1 MAASRMPK
9 SAERATPTTKPE
21 NPMFKTLNIYRT
33 APSWVPE
40 LTAMESALEAAQFTP
55 CGPTQDKSVGWVP
68 PRNEA
73 NGALVESVA
82 GQRILR
88 LRIETK
94 AVPSAMVRKKA
105 QEAADRI
112 EHETGRKPGK
122 KEMRALKEDALLALL
137 PQAFPKQS
145 DVWVWID
152 PAAGLLCTDASST
165 GKADEVVTALVN
177 AFPDL
182 SLRMLQT
189 TVTPQSAMSRWLT
202 APYPYDQWPD
212 EFSIERACELVSA
225 DEEKSVVKFNRHN
238 IATDEVR
245 EHITQGKLPKWTAM
259 SFSGRVGFV
268 LTENLV
274 LRKIEFLEGVFDGRD
289 ANEADGFD
297 ADVAL
302 ATGELQVLI
311 PALVEALGGE
321 MAVEGGAA

>member
-1 MAASRMPK
+1 
-9 SAERATPTTKPE
+9 
-21 NPMFKTLNIYRT
+21 MFKTLNIYRI
-33 APSWVPE
+33 APGWVPE
-40 LTAMESALEAAQFTP
+40 LTAMASRVRFFPFTP

-94 AVPSAMVRKKA
+94 SVPSAVVKKKA
-105 QEAADRI
+105 QEAADHI
-112 EHETGRKPGK
+112 EATTGRKPGK
-122 KEMRALKEDALLALL
+122 KEMRELKEDALMALL
-137 PQAFPKQS
+137 PKAFEKQS

-152 PAAGLLCTDASST
+152 PSAGLLCTDASSQ
-165 GKADEVVTALVN
+165 GKRDEVETALVN

-182 SLRMLQT
+182 GLRMLQT
-189 TVTPQSAMSRWLT
+189 TVSPQTAMTQWLT
-202 APYPYDQWPD
+202 EEDPSDWPSA
-212 EFSIERACELVSA
+212 FSIERACELVSC

-238 IATDEVR
+238 LVTDEVR
-245 EHITQGKLPKWTAM
+245 EHISQGKLPKWTAM
-259 SFSGRVGFV
+259 SFAGRIGFV
-268 LTENLV
+268 LTENLA

-289 ANEADGFD
+289 ANAADGFD

-302 ATGELQVLI
+302 ATGELKVLI

-321 MAVEGGAA
+321 VAVEGGAA

>member
-1 MAASRMPK
+1 MPESVELAA
-9 SAERATPTTKPE
+9 PTTQLKA
-21 NPMFKTLNIYRT
+21 PMFKNLNIYRI
-33 APSWVPE
+33 ASSWMPE
-40 LTAMESALEAAQFTP
+40 STAMEVQLLNAQFVP
-55 CGPTQDKSVGWVP
+55 CTATQDKSVGWVP

-82 GQRILR
+82 CQRILR

-94 AVPSAMVRKKA
+94 SVPGSVVQKKA

-112 EHETGRKPGK
+112 EHETGRVPGK

-137 PQAFPKQS
+137 PQAFEKQS

-189 TVTPQSAMSRWLT
+189 TVSPQTAMTQWL
-202 APYPYDQWPD
+202 ADAGPD
-212 EFSIERACELVSA
+212 GFNIERACELVSH
-225 DEEKSVVKFNRHN
+225 DEEKSVLKFNRHTLE
-238 IATDEVR
+238 TDQVR
-245 EHITQGKLPKWTAM
+245 EHISQGKLPKWTAM
-259 SFSGRVGFV
+259 SYAGRVGFV

-311 PALVEALGGE
+311 PALIEALGGE
-321 MAVEGGAA
+321 MAMDGGAA

>member
-1 MAASRMPK
+1 
-9 SAERATPTTKPE
+9 
-21 NPMFKTLNIYRT
+21 MFKTLNLYRI
-33 APSWVPE
+33 ASSWMPDPV
-40 LTAMESALEAAQFTP
+40 AMEVQLLNAQFAP

-73 NGALVESVA
+73 NGALVESIN

-94 AVPSAMVRKKA
+94 SVPGAVVRKKA

-112 EHETGRKPGK
+112 EAETGRAPGK
-122 KEMRALKEDALLALL
+122 KEMRELKEDALLALL

-152 PAAGLLCTDASST
+152 SDAGLLCTDASST

-189 TVTPQSAMSRWLT
+189 TVTPRTAMSQWLV
-202 APYPYDQWPD
+202 AHSPGDDWPG
-212 EFSIERACELVSA
+212 EFAIERACELVSG

-238 IATDEVR
+238 LVTEEVR
-245 EHITQGKLPKWTAM
+245 EHISQGKLPKWTAM

-268 LTENLV
+268 LTEGLV

-297 ADVAL
+297 SDVAL

-311 PALVEALGGE
+311 HALVEALGGE
-321 MAVEGGAA
+321 MAIEGGAA